1 MNSSRVPTIA
11 FGAGD
16 IAAHPATGSDRT
28 SRPTESPVSENLST
42 FALSRMRSGI
52 ADPVLVENKVADRAS
67 ARGGSVN
74 VARCGVPISTTMQK
88 RPEGR
93 PI

>member
-1 MNSSRVPTIA
+1 MNSTHVPTIA
-11 FGAGD
+11 FGAGVV
-16 IAAHPATGSDRT
+16 AAHPANGSDQT
-28 SRPTESPVSENLST
+28 SHPTESPVSENLPT

-52 ADPVLVENKVADRAS
+52 ADPALLENKAADRAS
-67 ARGGSVN
+67 ARGESVN
-74 VARCGVPISTTMQK
+74 VARYGVPVSTTMRK